1 MNYLKIYEEFES
13 PSYYD
18 AQYDKSGKWT
28 NEDLVDML
36 SVIALI
42 WNHGVN
48 SASANKTIDPNNK
61 YQSFDKFT
69 KMVDRFFDEPFRFI
83 NDSDLFDWSD
93 DYNWDSLTP
102 DNREEIAKIY
112 KDVYKEFSLGDF
124 PDMDDIDDILVHLKD
139 LTEVEL
145 TISLSDR
152 AGLSRST
159 LNFNIQTTPSIK
171 TFPNANLIPFDL
183 DEWDSIVME
192 IKPAVDRIKDL
203 GYNCKIFMK
212 PYNKII
218 IQVTLL

>member
-1 MNYLKIYEEFES
+1 MKTFEEFQS
-13 PSYYD
+13 PSHYD
-18 AQYDKSGKWT
+18 AQYDRSSKYT

-42 WNHGVN
+42 WNHAYMDTVGV
-48 SASANKTIDPNNK
+48 
-61 YQSFDKFT
+61 FDKFT
-69 KMVDRFFDEPFRFI
+69 KMVDRLWDEPYRFI
-83 NDSDLFDWSD
+83 DESGDLFDWSD
-93 DYNWDSLTP
+93 DYNWNSLTD

-145 TISLSDR
+145 TIPLNDR
-152 AGLSRST
+152 A
-159 LNFNIQTTPSIK
+159 LNFEVQTTPSIK

-192 IKPAVDRIKDL
+192 IKPAVERIKDL

-212 PYNKII
+212 PYNKILI
-218 IQVTLL
+218 RVTTDIDSPYTSYL